1 MSVLNWV
8 LGGFVLLV
16 AVAAVVDGLL
26 LAAFFL
32 VLGSALFF
40 PPVVA
45 FIEGKIGSPLKGGV
59 RYSVGLGAVF
69 IGLLLLG
76 QGFQESEGER
86 LAAEQ
91 IAEQAAFDALPQEVR
106 DSILQDRA
114 LQDSIRAAEVALA
127 LLEEERAKRRELV
140 EKQFSSL
147 DGNHYNFT
155 AIIKNAMNDPRS
167 FQHVRTTYVDQGES
181 ILVTTQFRGTNSFG
195 GVVVN
200 TMTARFSVDGDLIEI
215 VSR

>member
-8 LGGFVLLV
+8 LGGVVLLV
-16 AVAAVVDGLL
+16 AVAAVVDGLF

-32 VLGSALFF
+32 VLGSAFFF

-45 FIEGKIGSPLKGGV
+45 FIEGKIGSPFKAGV
-59 RYSVGLGAVF
+59 RYSVGLGGVF

-76 QGFQESEGER
+76 QGFQESEEER
-86 LAAEQ
+86 LVAEQ

-106 DSILQDRA
+106 DSILQERA
-114 LQDSIRAAEVALA
+114 VQDSIQAAERALA
-127 LLEEERAKRRELV
+127 QLEEERAKRRELV
-140 EKQFSSL
+140 ESQFSSW
-147 DGNHYNFT
+147 DGSHMNFT

-167 FQHVRTTYVDQGES
+167 FEHVRTTYVDQGES
-181 ILVTTQFRGTNSFG
+181 VVVTTSFRGKNAFG

-200 TMTARFSVDGDLIEI
+200 TMTARFDLEGNLIELI
-215 VSR
+215 TR